1 MSLLK
6 STSTLT
12 DLLHLFLET
21 AKFAF
26 QQQVVAQQQ
35 QQQQQVVA
43 QQQQQQQSQATN
55 PFVATPTPAPLQNSA
70 NAPTPQMAP
79 ANSGSMQP
87 PVSPNNT
94 NSTTPSSHLGA
105 TATTV
110 MSEASVAT
118 TQKQATHLAPM
129 PSNSNQTKLL
139 PSGASSTYSESSYPN
154 AGGGGGD
161 KKEQK
166 RAANR
171 RSAQL
176 SRKRKK
182 RFIEELREE
191 NDDLRRKE
199 QILRSIPDLIVVF
212 DSAGKL
218 WFVSRSVSRFL
229 EATSEELEGTSFW
242 ECLCEDS
249 VRLLKAAFMDA
260 LAARKAGMDTTP
272 LGEGVWELRLV
283 DKDGTHK
290 VVTLNGVVHFSGDAP
305 ECVCS
310 IRPRD
315 EECQKSTAQ
324 STDLHVQRPRMRI
337 EPHQSVINNS
347 DNGSVRFARGKA
359 SVAVAPAKHAVAAA
373 SNGGMSAARISDP
386 DSGSAQSESGS
397 EE

>member
-1 MSLLK
+1 M
-6 STSTLT
+6 
-12 DLLHLFLET
+12 
-21 AKFAF
+21 F
-26 QQQVVAQQQ
+26 QQQVAQQLQ
-35 QQQQQVVA
+35 QNQQISSNQIA
-43 QQQQQQQSQATN
+43 AAPASSLLPTSTNATGSQ
-55 PFVATPTPAPLQNSA
+55 PTA
-70 NAPTPQMAP
+70 
-79 ANSGSMQP
+79 ANSGAMQP
-87 PVSPNNT
+87 PGPVSSVENK
-94 NSTTPSSHLGA
+94 SAPSGQGA
-105 TATTV
+105 TAGNV
-110 MSEASVAT
+110 LSESSVGQSQQNA
-118 TQKQATHLAPM
+118 HIVPM
-129 PSNSNQTKLL
+129 PSSSHHAKIL

-154 AGGGGGD
+154 VSGD

-182 RFIEELREE
+182 RFIEELKEE

-229 EATSEELEGTSFW
+229 EASSDELEGTSFW

-260 LAARKAGMDTTP
+260 LAARKPGMDTTP
-272 LGEGVWELRLV
+272 LGEGVWELRLL
-283 DKDGTHK
+283 DRDGTNK

-315 EECQKSTAQ
+315 EECQQLAAQ
-324 STDLHVQRPRMRI
+324 STSTNDCHSQRPRVRI

-359 SVAVAPAKHAVAAA
+359 SIAAAPAKHAGA